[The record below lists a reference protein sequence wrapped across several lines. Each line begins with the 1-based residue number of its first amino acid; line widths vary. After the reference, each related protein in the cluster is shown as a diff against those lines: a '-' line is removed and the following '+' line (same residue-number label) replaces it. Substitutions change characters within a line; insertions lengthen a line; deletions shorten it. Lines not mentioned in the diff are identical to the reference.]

1 MSKGRF
7 SYILWGMVASVML
20 LSSPAHAQ
28 FSKSYQFLEAV
39 RKKDGAAVTTALDQS
54 TTIVNT
60 RDVTSGETPLHIVTA
75 RRDVLWMG
83 FLLGRGAD
91 ANMRDGKGQ
100 TPLVLAANMGMTDGV
115 TLLIAN
121 GARIDEPSSIGETP
135 LIAAVH
141 RRDIQM
147 MRILLKAGANPDRS
161 DNSGRTA
168 RDYALIDGKNS
179 QLVSEIETNAKKI
192 TSGGAGSYGPKL

>member
-1 MSKGRF
+1 
-7 SYILWGMVASVML
+7 MVASVML